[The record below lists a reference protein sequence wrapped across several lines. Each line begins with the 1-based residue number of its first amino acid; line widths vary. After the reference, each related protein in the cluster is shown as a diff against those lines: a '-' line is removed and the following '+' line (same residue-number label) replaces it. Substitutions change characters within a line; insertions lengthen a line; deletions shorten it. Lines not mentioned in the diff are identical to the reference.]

1 MSSEPISKTTP
12 EIPSKWSWHFRTL
25 QALRQRLA
33 GEWTEHKQDS
43 VVPEYRDH
51 KGFAGTASEL
61 TEHEI
66 LAAKLALEKNML
78 IEVDAALRR
87 LQQGTYG
94 ICERTGMPIPLE
106 RLRALPWTRFT
117 REAAEQMELEGK
129 KP

>member
-1 MSSEPISKTTP
+1 
-12 EIPSKWSWHFRTL
+12 
-25 QALRQRLA
+25 
-33 GEWTEHKQDS
+33 
-43 VVPEYRDH
+43 
-51 KGFAGTASEL
+51 
-61 TEHEI
+61 
-66 LAAKLALEKNML
+66 ML